1 MVADDELKGFVAD
14 LYALYRAGRV
24 LLPEIAATYESMVG
38 DVHDSTGYV
47 NALFEGVD
55 QGNTQQ
61 DYYSGSWSPA
71 VEPAHRKLMA
81 LREDLQGVFR
91 ESSLILHDTGTA
103 LVLIADSYRSTDEI
117 NELFLKEIAHDDL
130 PGVPEQYDKP
140 PLPRP
145 DPPGHTDPYREVQ
158 PAAPPGTGPES
169 RYPTPD
175 VSE

>member
-1 MVADDELKGFVAD
+1 MADDELKGFVAD

-24 LLPEIAATYESMVG
+24 LLPEIAATYESMAG
-38 DVHDSTGYV
+38 GVHDSTGYV
-47 NALFEGVD
+47 NALFGEFERE
-55 QGNTQQ
+55 NTQQ
-61 DYYSGSWSPA
+61 DYYSGSWLPA

-103 LVLIADSYRSTDEI
+103 LVMIADSYRTTDEI
-117 NELFLKEIAHDDL
+117 NELFLKEIAGDDL
-130 PGVPEQYDKP
+130 PGMRERYDEP

-145 DPPGHTDPYREVQ
+145 DPPGRNDPYPEVR
-158 PAAPPGTGPES
+158 PAAPPGSGPAG